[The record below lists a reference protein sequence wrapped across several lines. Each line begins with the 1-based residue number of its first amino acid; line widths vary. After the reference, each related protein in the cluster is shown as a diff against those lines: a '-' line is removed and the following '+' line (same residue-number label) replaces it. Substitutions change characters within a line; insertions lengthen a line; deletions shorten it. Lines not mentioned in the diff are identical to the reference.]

1 MSNDPL
7 QSQQDTSAEAAT
19 SHPANGP
26 ASIAKP
32 EPTPSSDRLYQQH
45 HHSLSPAT
53 ILPFRVTLS
62 AGHEPSH
69 GAAPPQNIPRQPT
82 PISTAAPLPFS
93 ARQQLHHAFSSPS
106 VGPISS
112 PSSSS
117 AESVA
122 HSVTPDVGHHS
133 HAYPHSIPS
142 NPCFPPMASTV
153 PAQSPPGYTEEKGGE
168 LGSRLDVDLGME
180 FELDPLMATTDQE
193 QAPSETPSLVKKA
206 GRSQKPPRPPNAW
219 ILYRSDKLRAIAAG
233 EPVPGLDA
241 IIAETTVSS
250 SSGSANSGEDSLNLG
265 KGKGGSKEETPASSA
280 GSDGQ
285 VSSKGSM
292 LPPPPPTNVKKPK
305 KGSKEPT
312 EGFLSLGRG
321 KAGRGLP
328 QADVSKMIS
337 MLWKRESAQVRGG
350 YEKMAQLK
358 KVEVSRTIHSLSTL
372 HSHT

>member
-1 MSNDPL
+1 MWNDPL

-19 SHPANGP
+19 SHPANEP
-26 ASIAKP
+26 ASIATA
-32 EPTPSSDRLYQQH
+32 EQTPSSDRLYQQH
-45 HHSLSPAT
+45 HRSLSPAT
-53 ILPFRVTLS
+53 ILPSKVTSS

-82 PISTAAPLPFS
+82 PISTGAPLPFS
-93 ARQQLHHAFSSPS
+93 AHQHLHHAFSSPS
-106 VGPISS
+106 VGPLSS
-112 PSSSS
+112 PSSS
-117 AESVA
+117 AESLA
-122 HSVTPDVGHHS
+122 HSVTPD

-142 NPCFPPMASTV
+142 NPSFPPMASTV
-153 PAQSPPGYTEEKGGE
+153 PAQSPPGHTEEKGGE
-168 LGSRLDVDLGME
+168 LGSRLDIDLCME

-193 QAPSETPSLVKKA
+193 QAPSETPSPVKKA

-241 IIAETTVSS
+241 IIAETIVSS

-265 KGKGGSKEETPASSA
+265 KGNGGSKEETPASSA

-292 LPPPPPTNVKKPK
+292 VPPPPPTNVKKPK

-321 KAGRGLP
+321 KTGRGLP

-350 YEKMAQLK
+350 YEKRAQLK
-358 KVEVSRTIHSLSTL
+358 KVEVSRTIHSLSPL